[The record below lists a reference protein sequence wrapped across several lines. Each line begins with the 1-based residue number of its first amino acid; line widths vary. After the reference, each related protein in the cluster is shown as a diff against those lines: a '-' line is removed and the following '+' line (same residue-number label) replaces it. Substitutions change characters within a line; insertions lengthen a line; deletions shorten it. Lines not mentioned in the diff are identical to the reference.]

1 MTRQIAGLLVAL
13 VACYGAAALGGILT
27 SSSVST
33 WYQTLQKPSFN
44 PPSWVFGP
52 VWTILY
58 GMMAVAAWL
67 VWRGAATGEAKLPLV
82 LFAVQLCLNVAW
94 SALFFG
100 LRQPGWAFVEICLPW
115 VATGAT
121 LVVFWRLSLIAGWL
135 MAPYLLWVSFA
146 AILNLNL
153 WLLNR

>member
-1 MTRQIAGLLVAL
+1 MRQVVGLAVAL
-13 VACYGAAALGGILT
+13 IACYGAAAVGGILT

-52 VWTILY
+52 VWAILY
-58 GMMAVAAWL
+58 GTMAVAVWL
-67 VWRGAATGEAKLPLV
+67 VWRSAGAGEAKLPLL
-82 LFAVQLCLNVAW
+82 LFAIQLCLNVAW
-94 SALFFG
+94 SGLFFG
-100 LRQPGWAFVEICLPW
+100 LRQPGWAFLEICLLW
-115 VATGAT
+115 VAIGAS
-121 LVVFWRLSLIAGWL
+121 LVSFVRISPVAGWL

-146 AILNLNL
+146 AILNLSL

>member
-1 MTRQIAGLLVAL
+1 MRQVVGLAVAL
-13 VACYGAAALGGILT
+13 IACYGAAAVGGILT

-52 VWTILY
+52 VWTVLY
-58 GMMAVAAWL
+58 GMMAVAVWL
-67 VWRGAATGEAKLPLV
+67 AWRGAGSGEARLPLA
-82 LFAVQLCLNVAW
+82 LFAVQLILNVAW

-100 LRQPGWAFVEICLPW
+100 LRQPGWALLEICLLW
-115 VATGAT
+115 VAIGAS
-121 LVVFWRLSLIAGWL
+121 LVSFVRISPVAGWL

-146 AILNLNL
+146 AILNLSL